1 MAHEADASE
10 VAAPEASGGRGLFFW
25 IKIAALGLVVLL
37 AAGAGWYFFLGGRGN
52 PGAETKVEPEPSLPF
67 FVEIKPF
74 VVTMP
79 NAEGQMHYVQLG
91 INLKMTGAAAGDAV
105 AAVLPEVQDSI
116 RQAVLGYKL
125 EDIQTADGVDKMRQ
139 LLVARVNGVL
149 EQALGRERVKRL
161 STRGDG
167 AMVQNIYFTTLVIE

>member
-1 MAHEADASE
+1 MAQEADAGG
-10 VAAPEASGGRGLFFW
+10 AAASEASGGRGLFFW

-52 PGAETKVEPEPSLPF
+52 PGATAKVEPEPALPF

-139 LLVARVNGVL
+139 LLVARVNDVL
-149 EQALGRERVKRL
+149 QHALGSERVKRL
-161 STRGDG
+161 SAREGG
-167 AMVQNIYFTTLVIE
+167 MVQNIYFTTLVIE